1 MRRTLA
7 LLAATTLLAAP
18 ALAQEARGNFIDLNG
33 AEAGSVVLTQDDGQ
47 VSISGEAMGLDA
59 GDHGIHFH
67 MTGDCDS
74 AGKFES
80 AGGHFNPTSHK
91 HGLENTEGPHAG
103 DLPNLT
109 VADDGTT
116 TIDLTSDMIS
126 LAEGEEGY
134 VFDAD
139 GTALIIHAAM
149 DDQMTDP
156 SGNSGD
162 RLLCAVI
169 EAAPAP

>member
-1 MRRTLA
+1 MRRTLGLVTA
-7 LLAATTLLAAP
+7 TLLLATP
-18 ALAQEARGNFIDLNG
+18 AFAQEARGTFIDLEG
-33 AEAGSVVLTQDDGQ
+33 AEAGSVMLTQADGS
-47 VSISGEAMGLDA
+47 VAISGDAMGLEP
-59 GDHGIHFH
+59 GEHGIHFH
-67 MTGDCDS
+67 MTGDCDA

-80 AGGHFNPTSHK
+80 AGGHFNPTDHK

-109 VADDGTT
+109 VGDDGAAA
-116 TIDLTSDMIS
+116 IDLTSDMIS
-126 LAEGEEGY
+126 LTEGEDGY
-134 VFDAD
+134 VFDED

>member
-1 MRRTLA
+1 MRRTLGLVTA
-7 LLAATTLLAAP
+7 TLLLATP
-18 ALAQEARGNFIDLNG
+18 AFAQEARGTFIDLEG
-33 AEAGSVVLTQDDGQ
+33 AEAGSVMLTQADGS
-47 VSISGEAMGLDA
+47 VSISGDAMGLEP
-59 GDHGIHFH
+59 GEHGIHFH
-67 MTGDCDS
+67 MTGDCDA

-80 AGGHFNPTSHK
+80 AGGHFNPTDHK

-109 VADDGTT
+109 VGADGTAS
-116 TIDLTSDMIS
+116 IDLTSEMIS
-126 LAEGEEGY
+126 LTEGEDGY
-134 VFDAD
+134 VFDED